1 MQSIHCSDVALSY
14 FAPNENRPGSPAN
27 PAVSS
32 DRYDYFT
39 SWMRLTMSACFGPY
53 LSHTGLTA
61 SWKAFLSVS
70 EISMIWMPA
79 VLGLFIACFSYSTH
93 NFRSSCLASFENFF
107 TATCSLLGSVSQIFL
122 EKTTLSGTIGCSSIV

>member
-32 DRYDYFT
+32 DRDDYFT

-79 VLGLFIACFSYSTH
+79 VFGFFLSWFF
-93 NFRSSCLASFENFF
+93 FF
-107 TATCSLLGSVSQIFL
+107 THQFLLFFL
-122 EKTTLSGTIGCSSIV
+122 SS